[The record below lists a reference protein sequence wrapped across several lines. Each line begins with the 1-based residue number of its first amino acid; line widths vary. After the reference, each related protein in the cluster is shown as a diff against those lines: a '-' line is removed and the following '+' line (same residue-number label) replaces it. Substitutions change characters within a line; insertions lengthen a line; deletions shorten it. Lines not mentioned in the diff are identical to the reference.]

1 MPAQTSVTNHAPSQG
16 PLIKHLSFLL
26 KWTREIS
33 SKTPQSDGNVLQFED
48 GYLVETVLEGND
60 IGVVIETQAP
70 ALPLP
75 TTTYHDGGG
84 DASELSEICS
94 F

>member
-1 MPAQTSVTNHAPSQG
+1 MPAQTSVTNQAHSQG

-60 IGVVIETQAP
+60 IGVVRDLQFLTYLHLRFANP
-70 ALPLP
+70 A
-75 TTTYHDGGG
+75 
-84 DASELSEICS
+84 
-94 F
+94 